1 MHIIIIAWL
10 YVMMMVSISYYPDH
24 FGIIWRFALF
34 GLLPAFLWFKMVM
47 FVRRRP
53 DDQIS
58 PDGQSILSSPS
69 DHNPPVDDRKKSAAR
84 Q

>member
-1 MHIIIIAWL
+1 
-10 YVMMMVSISYYPDH
+10 MMMVSISYYPDH

-53 DDQIS
+53 DDQAMPDEKIS
-58 PDGQSILSSPS
+58 PDGQSTLASPS
-69 DHNPPVDDRKKSAAR
+69 DHNPPVDDTKKNVAR